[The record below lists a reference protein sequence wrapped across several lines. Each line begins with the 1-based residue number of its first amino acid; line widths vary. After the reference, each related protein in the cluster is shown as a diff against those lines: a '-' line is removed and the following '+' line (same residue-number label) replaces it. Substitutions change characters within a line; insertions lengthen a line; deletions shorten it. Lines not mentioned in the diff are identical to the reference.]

1 MKKVKKK
8 PVKSNAMKQFFA
20 ALLEYIK
27 KMHSFDPEVSSKRI
41 YGGIIIITILIWAIS
56 KGNVE
61 VITTMAIIGAGL
73 LGMEAIERI
82 ARGKG
87 GNNDIPG

>member
-1 MKKVKKK
+1 
-8 PVKSNAMKQFFA
+8 
-20 ALLEYIK
+20 
-27 KMHSFDPEVSSKRI
+27 
-41 YGGIIIITILIWAIS
+41 
-56 KGNVE
+56 
-61 VITTMAIIGAGL
+61 MAIIGAGL